1 MSKDERLELGRALV
15 QQLESGDEKEAERI
29 LDKLL
34 EDRERTLYQEV
45 GRLTRELHEAINNFL
60 TSGRIPEIAE
70 QEIPDARQRLNYVI
84 DMTEKSA
91 NTTLGAVEAVMP
103 VANELSN
110 SGKALSE
117 AWEQVAEDGG
127 ESGNAKAFDAALNQF
142 VNQLSTDS
150 TQINE
155 KLSEVLMAQE
165 YQDLTGQIIRQVITL
180 VHDVE
185 SKLVELIKI
194 SGSHAPDAM
203 VKKERLEGPAVPG
216 LDDMDGISGQDD
228 VDELLSSLG
237 F

>member
-1 MSKDERLELGRALV
+1 MANDERLELGRALV
-15 QQLESGDEKEAERI
+15 QQLESGNEQEAEQI

-34 EDRERTLYQEV
+34 EERERPLYREV
-45 GRLTRELHEAINNFL
+45 GRLTRELHDAINNFL

-91 NTTLGAVEAVMP
+91 NATLGAVEAALP
-103 VANELSN
+103 VASGLVT

-117 AWEQVAEDGG
+117 AWGQVTEA
-127 ESGNAKAFDAALNQF
+127 GNGVENAAVFNEALKQFLTQLNG
-142 VNQLSTDS
+142 DS
-150 TQINE
+150 TQIGD

-194 SGSHAPDAM
+194 SGSHAPDEL